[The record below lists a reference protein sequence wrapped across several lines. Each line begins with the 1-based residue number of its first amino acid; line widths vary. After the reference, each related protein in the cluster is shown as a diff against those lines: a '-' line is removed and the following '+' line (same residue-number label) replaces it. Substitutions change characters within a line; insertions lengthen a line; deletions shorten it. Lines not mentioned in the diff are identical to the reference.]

1 MTATLALEPSPT
13 ATDAPTHRSVTA
25 HVTGGLDGALR
36 VMTLLRGR
44 RYQVRDFG
52 VHVGEGLAGSRVT
65 CTVLLTAADVDLMLA
80 RLRRLPAVVSAVG
93 EPGDHGLV

>member
-1 MTATLALEPSPT
+1 MTAVALEPTPT

-52 VHVGEGLAGSRVT
+52 VHVVESLDEGRVT
-65 CTVLLTAADVDLMLA
+65 CTVLLAPADLDLMLA
-80 RLRRLPAVVSAVG
+80 RLRRLPVVVSV
-93 EPGDHGLV
+93 VISR